1 MRIAILTL
9 SPYPYNNYGNHLQA
23 FALQYI
29 LRSMGHTPISMDIRY
44 NRYSK
49 VYKTMQV
56 VKWLFDKYILR
67 KKNTFKKHPYL
78 LSAKEKHNIIA
89 FNEKKGRKNKAFV
102 SQYISIS
109 SPLLSEKEMKQFL
122 SDNQIDACIV
132 GSDQCW
138 RKDYMPQIGPMFCSF
153 VPDSIKKISYAAS
166 FGNEYWGYSTCE
178 TRYIKKLLGRFSSI
192 SVREESG
199 IKLLVENVSIKAK
212 NVLDPTLLVPVEVYK
227 NISYKSSV
235 TYPKNTLMCYVL
247 DMNKEKMTYL
257 KNFAEKNYLTL
268 HIFKPNAQNDE
279 LPGVEDWLAAFR
291 DAQFVITD
299 SFHGTVFSILFKK
312 PFYVILNK
320 ERGISRFESILGK
333 LGLTD
338 RIITD
343 ITFTD
348 KVKDNEVIDW
358 NIISGKLST
367 EIEKSK
373 NFLQESLYL

>member
-23 FALQYI
+23 FALQYT
-29 LRSMGHTPISMDIRY
+29 LKSMGHTPISMDIRY

-56 VKWLFDKYILR
+56 AKWLLDKYILG

-78 LSAKEKHNIIA
+78 LSAKEKRAIIA

-102 SQYISIS
+102 NEYIALS
-109 SPLLSEKEMKQFL
+109 SPLLSEKDMKRFL

-138 RKDYMPQIGPMFCSF
+138 RKDYVPQIGPMFCSF
-153 VPDSIKKISYAAS
+153 VPDSIQKISYAAS
-166 FGNEYWGYSTCE
+166 FGNENWGYTTRE
-178 TRYIKKLLGRFSSI
+178 TYYIKKLLNRFSSI

-199 IKLLVENVSIKAK
+199 IKLLAENVSIEAK

-227 NISYKSSV
+227 NISYKSTV
-235 TYPKNTLMCYVL
+235 IYPESMLMCYVL
-247 DMNKEKMTYL
+247 DMNKEKNIYL
-257 KNFAEKNYLTL
+257 ESFAEKNHLTL
-268 HIFKPNAQNDE
+268 QTFKPNAQNDE

-291 DAQFVITD
+291 DAEFVITD

-312 PFYVILNK
+312 PFYVMLNK
-320 ERGISRFESILGK
+320 ERGISRFESILEK
-333 LGLTD
+333 LGLTN

-343 ITFTD
+343 IKSTNKIND
-348 KVKDNEVIDW
+348 KEVIDW
-358 NIISGKLST
+358 HVVSAKLLT

-373 NFLQESLYL
+373 SFLRESLL